1 MRWFGNVTLDNDI
14 KTHAPSPWG
23 RFISESNMHYLRV
36 SLILYL
42 FWLILSGHFTPLLL
56 TLGALSAM
64 LSTWL
69 LWRMDKVDKTPVC
82 LLPSLALLSY
92 GFWLL
97 WELVKANINVA
108 RRIWDPALPVEPG
121 WTRLPVNVSS
131 PMQKALYA
139 NSITLTPGTL
149 TADVFEDHFLVH
161 HLCKQGLEELH
172 EGEMERR
179 IRRTGI

>member
-1 MRWFGNVTLDNDI
+1 
-14 KTHAPSPWG
+14 
-23 RFISESNMHYLRV
+23 MHYLRV
-36 SLILYL
+36 SLMLYL

-64 LSTWL
+64 LSAWL

-82 LLPSLALLSY
+82 LVPSLALLSY

-97 WELVKANINVA
+97 WELIKANINVA
-108 RRIWDPALPVEPG
+108 RRIWDPSLPVEPG
-121 WTRLPVNVSS
+121 WTRLPVTLSS
-131 PMQKALYA
+131 PVQKALYA

-149 TADVFEDHFLVH
+149 TADVFDDHFLVH